1 MAISDE
7 ILLKVLKPAR
17 YIGGEINMVK
27 KDLAEVDTR
36 FLFCFPDVYEVGM
49 SNLGLSIL
57 YYLLNNEERIYCERA
72 FAPWQDME
80 EEMRKNNQ
88 ALFSLETHTNAKE
101 FDFIGFTL
109 QYEMS
114 YTNILGMLNLA
125 NIGLLSANRTDDD
138 PIICAG
144 GPCAYNPEPLADIV
158 DFFYIGEGEANLLE
172 VMEVYKKVDG
182 RKEEFL
188 EGILKIEGIYVPKF
202 YDVKYKENGE
212 IESFIK
218 NNKNAPDKVK
228 KSIVK
233 NLDKVFY
240 PQKQIVPLIEVTHNR
255 ALLEVFRGCIRGCR
269 FCQAGYIYRP
279 HREKT
284 ADTLLNQ
291 SDCLLATTGHEEI
304 SLVSLST
311 SDYSEL
317 EKLADGLLNNGEK
330 LNISLPSL
338 RIDSMTVEILKKI
351 QKVRKSSLTFAPEAG
366 SQRMRDVINKG
377 ITEEDFLK
385 GGELVYGAGFSKIKL
400 YFMLGLPTETEE
412 DILGINDLSMS
423 LLEKYY
429 EMPKGERGP
438 APNLTLSTSCFV
450 PKPFT
455 PFQWERQDTYE
466 EFMDKQRLLKR
477 SLTKKQI
484 KYNYH
489 DAKLS
494 VLEGVFARGDRRV
507 AKVIIRAYELGA
519 RFDSWSEY
527 FNYETWEQAFRDV
540 GLSIDFYTS
549 RERSTTEILP
559 WDFID
564 IGITKEFFIRELE
577 KSKDT
582 KLTPNCKDGCGNCG
596 ISICEKAGDSDG
608 R

>member
-1 MAISDE
+1 
-7 ILLKVLKPAR
+7 
-17 YIGGEINMVK
+17 
-27 KDLAEVDTR
+27 
-36 FLFCFPDVYEVGM
+36 
-49 SNLGLSIL
+49 
-57 YYLLNNEERIYCERA
+57 
-72 FAPWQDME
+72 
-80 EEMRKNNQ
+80 
-88 ALFSLETHTNAKE
+88 
-101 FDFIGFTL
+101 
-109 QYEMS
+109 
-114 YTNILGMLNLA
+114 
-125 NIGLLSANRTDDD
+125 
-138 PIICAG
+138 
-144 GPCAYNPEPLADIV
+144 
-158 DFFYIGEGEANLLE
+158 
-172 VMEVYKKVDG
+172 
-182 RKEEFL
+182 
-188 EGILKIEGIYVPKF
+188 
-202 YDVKYKENGE
+202 
-212 IESFIK
+212 
-218 NNKNAPDKVK
+218 
-228 KSIVK
+228 
-233 NLDKVFY
+233 LDKVFY